1 MALYRLNLGYVIGM
15 HVNIFFVI
23 VRTSLVWRI
32 INNQQKVLDYEFIVT
47 NNNKERA
54 QGINLTLITLPLI
67 VVKDKGLLRK
77 PNGWLVRLRLHGIAN
92 CEVWQRRHQINYF
105 FRKRFPYYLTTSK
118 ARMLYSIIIHGSKIL
133 QNV

>member
-54 QGINLTLITLPLI
+54 QGINLTLII
-67 VVKDKGLLRK
+67 
-77 PNGWLVRLRLHGIAN
+77 
-92 CEVWQRRHQINYF
+92 
-105 FRKRFPYYLTTSK
+105 FR
-118 ARMLYSIIIHGSKIL
+118 
-133 QNV
+133 